1 MRDSRVYSVKPPLYI
16 LEAPGVERMAAE
28 MRPPAALRD
37 ASAWLQVMQAQGKHR
52 TVSATQTVSERSF
65 RRDEIST
72 AISRIEGGGK
82 LEAILNERIGSR
94 LAVLKVVKE
103 QSCLE
108 RSMQNLDV
116 ANAEKGSTYGAKSTK
131 P

>member
-1 MRDSRVYSVKPPLYI
+1 
-16 LEAPGVERMAAE
+16 MAAE

-52 TVSATQTVSERSF
+52 TVSATQTVFERSL
-65 RRDEIST
+65 RRDETSV

-82 LEAILNERIGSR
+82 LEAILNERTVSR
-94 LAVLKVVKE
+94 LAVLKVLRE
-103 QSCLE
+103 QSCLG
-108 RSMQNLDV
+108 RSMQDLDA
-116 ANAEKGSTYGAKSTK
+116 ANAEKGSTYMGQSLPNPKRQ